1 MIIEK
6 DGKTLK
12 TQIDPAAVFLQL
24 TGGGL
29 TVLETARAMQ
39 LLKQYNEKG
48 RVEYQGFTFTR
59 GD

>member
-1 MIIEK
+1 MQVEK
-6 DGKTLK
+6 QGKSFITDK
-12 TQIDPAAVFLQL
+12 DPAAVFLEL
-24 TGGGL
+24 TGGGW
-29 TVLETARAMQ
+29 TVVQTARAMQ